1 MIQRA
6 ERMEKLGLYIKEM
19 RKNVGLNMV
28 ETSKKLSQ
36 LEGKS
41 FTRSQWN
48 NWELGLREPSHHVYE
63 SMAKII
69 GTTRELLAWDFL
81 EDSCNTSINKISK
94 LKERGI
100 NRDKI
105 ISHVVVDNTLEPQ
118 LIKGDD
124 VLINTACTNVEN
136 VGLFAIQGNGGLWI
150 RWIRPEL
157 SGGFT
162 VYCADK
168 NHCPDQTVKNLD
180 ELKII
185 GSVVNV
191 NRWL

>member
-1 MIQRA
+1 MSKKH
-6 ERMEKLGLYIKEM
+6 ERTEKLGRYISEM

-36 LEGKS
+36 LEGSS

-63 SMAKII
+63 SLAKIL

-81 EDSCNTSINKISK
+81 KDSCNTSINQITK
-94 LKERGI
+94 LRQREIK
-100 NRDKI
+100 RDDVLN
-105 ISHVVVDNTLEPQ
+105 HVVLDNTLEPKVE
-118 LIKGDD
+118 KGDE
-124 VLINTACTNVEN
+124 VLINTASKCVNN

-157 SGGFT
+157 NGGYT
-162 VYCADK
+162 VYCENK
-168 NHCPDQTVKNLD
+168 SHCPDQTIKSLD
-180 ELKII
+180 EINII
-185 GSVVNV
+185 GAVVNI